1 MSRLNDT
8 AAVKAMGNSCCD
20 MDVSTRKIDN
30 GYIER
35 TSYYNPKTGEYKS
48 SEKFTTKPGSMSGG
62 GTCGNEGLSD
72 TKKYLGNDV

>member
-1 MSRLNDT
+1 
-8 AAVKAMGNSCCD
+8 MGTGCCD
-20 MDVSTRKIDN
+20 VDVSTRKIDN

-48 SEKFTTKPGSMSGG
+48 SEKFTTKPNGG
-62 GTCGNEGLSD
+62 DSSYGAVGCEVLGD